1 LLPDTK
7 IFYASRTMAM
17 DLRDVVH
24 DWLTQRRET
33 A

>member
-1 LLPDTK
+1 
-7 IFYASRTMAM
+7 MANEIQPFNYGEMDM